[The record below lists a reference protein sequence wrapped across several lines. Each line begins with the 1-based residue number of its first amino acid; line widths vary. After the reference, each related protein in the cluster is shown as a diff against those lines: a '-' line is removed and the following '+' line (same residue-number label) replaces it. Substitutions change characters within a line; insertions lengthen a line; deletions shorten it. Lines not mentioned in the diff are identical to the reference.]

1 MFESKG
7 IKFLLYLLVLYV
19 IGTIGFYVIGDEQ
32 WSLLDSIYMTLIT
45 LSTVGFNEVHP
56 LGEDGRIWAMILI
69 IFGVSGFTIMVSQIG
84 RDIINLKRYR
94 RNKMLKRIRRMR
106 DHYIICGYGRMGAI
120 IAQELHEKR
129 RPFVVIDNNESKI
142 DEIEERGYK
151 YIPGDA
157 TSEETL
163 LAARAEDAA
172 GIVIVLDT
180 DQDNLFVTMS
190 ARAINPDAFILS
202 RFSKSDTHSK
212 LKRAGANKVVNPYIA
227 GGHKM
232 AELLLSPN
240 IEDTVSITTPKR
252 DLDLVI
258 DEIKLSE
265 IDRYDGIMIKDSRL
279 REEFNLVI
287 VGLIESNG
295 NISLNPD
302 PHTVLKNDQTILVIG
317 SKENMQQFKEV
328 IPGQG

>member
-1 MFESKG
+1 MFDSKG
-7 IKFLLYLLVLYV
+7 IKFLLYLFTLFVV
-19 IGTIGFYVIGDEQ
+19 GTIGFYVIGNEEWNIID
-32 WSLLDSIYMTLIT
+32 SLYMTLIT
-45 LSTVGFNEVHP
+45 LSTVGFSEVHP
-56 LGEDGRIWAMILI
+56 LDENGRIWAMILI
-69 IFGVSGFTIMVSQIG
+69 IFGVTGFTIMVSQIG
-84 RDIINLKRYR
+84 LDLVNIKRYR
-94 RNKMLKRIRRMR
+94 RNKMLKRIKRMK

-120 IAQELHEKR
+120 IAEELAAKR
-129 RPFVVIDNNESKI
+129 RPFVIVDNNDEKI
-142 DEIEERGYK
+142 YDIEEKGYK

-157 TSEETL
+157 TIEETL
-163 LAARAEDAA
+163 IAARAEDAA

-202 RFSKSDTHSK
+202 RCSKADTNSK
-212 LKRAGANKVVNPYIA
+212 LRRAGADKVVNPYVA

-258 DEIKLSE
+258 DEIRLSE

-279 REEFNLVI
+279 REEYNLVI

-295 NISLNPD
+295 NITLNPD
-302 PHTVLKNDQTILVIG
+302 PHTVLKHDQTILVIG
-317 SKENMQQFKEV
+317 SKENMQLFKEV
-328 IPGQG
+328 IPE